1 MRVLIVGSGAREHAL
16 AWKLRQSPR
25 LDALY
30 VTPGNAGTA
39 EIAENLPGKANDI
52 DGLVRT
58 AQEQR
63 VDLIV
68 VGPEEPLTLGL
79 VDRLEAAGIAA
90 FGPSQ
95 AAAQIEASKVFA
107 KDLMV
112 RHGIPTA
119 KHESFDSMLEAGQYI
134 AEHREPLVVKAD
146 GLAAGK
152 GAILTRDS
160 AEAFEVADALL
171 SDRVFGEAG
180 ARIVVEERLSGRET
194 SAQAFTDG
202 KTVVSMPLSCD
213 HKAINDFDEGPNTGG
228 MGAYSPPG
236 WVSKETAEW
245 IHEHITVATVR
256 AMAEEGWPYRGV
268 LYPGLLVTE
277 QGPNVL
283 EYNCRFGDP
292 ETQAILPRLKSDL
305 LEILW
310 AVANG
315 RLAEAE
321 VEWRDDACV
330 GVVLASGG
338 YPGRYETGFAIEG
351 LDSIDGD
358 VILFHAGTKRSD
370 DGRISTNGGRVL
382 TVSALAAT
390 LEEARRKAYANVE
403 RIKWPG
409 VHYRTDVGGRRYRPR
424 PEWLEIP

>member
-1 MRVLIVGSGAREHAL
+1 LRVLIVGSGAREHAL

-30 VTPGNAGTA
+30 VSPGNAGTA
-39 EIAENLPGKANDI
+39 QIADNLSTKANDV
-52 DGLVRT
+52 DGIVRL

-63 VDLIV
+63 IELVV

-79 VDRLEAAGIAA
+79 VDRLDAAGIAA
-90 FGPSQ
+90 FGPTK
-95 AAAQIEASKVFA
+95 AAAEIEASKVFA

-119 KHESFDSMLEAGQYI
+119 KHGSFDSILEAGDYI
-134 AEHREPLVVKAD
+134 AQHKEPLVIKAD

-152 GAILTRDS
+152 GAIVTRDA
-160 AEAFEVADALL
+160 AEALEVADALL
-171 SDRVFGEAG
+171 CDRVFGEAG
-180 ARIVVEERLSGRET
+180 RRIVVEERLSGRET

-202 KTVVSMPLSCD
+202 RTVVSMPLSCD
-213 HKAINDFDEGPNTGG
+213 HKPIFDYDEGPNTGG

-236 WVSKETAEW
+236 WLAPETVDW
-245 IHEHITVATVR
+245 IDEHVTRATVR
-256 AMAEEGWPYRGV
+256 AMAEEGRPYRGV
-268 LYPGLLVTE
+268 IYPGLLVTE

-310 AVANG
+310 AVANE
-315 RLAEAE
+315 RLHDVDVA
-321 VEWRDDACV
+321 WREEPCV
-330 GVVLASGG
+330 AVVLASGG
-338 YPGRYETGFAIEG
+338 YPGKYETGLPVEG
-351 LDSIDGD
+351 LDDIDDD
-358 VILFHAGTKRSD
+358 VMLFHAGTKHD
-370 DGRISTNGGRVL
+370 DAGRIVTSGGRVL
-382 TVSALAAT
+382 TVAALGAT

-403 RIKWPG
+403 RIRFSG
-409 VHYRTDVGGRRYRPR
+409 MHYRRDIAGRRGRPR

>member
-1 MRVLIVGSGAREHAL
+1 LRVLIVGSGAREHAL

-30 VTPGNAGTA
+30 VSPGNAGTA
-39 EIAENLPGKANDI
+39 ELADNLPIKANDVE
-52 DGLVRT
+52 GVLRT
-58 AQEQR
+58 AREQR
-63 VDLIV
+63 IDLVV

-79 VDRLEAAGIAA
+79 VDRLDAAGIAA
-90 FGPSQ
+90 FGPSK
-95 AAAQIEASKVFA
+95 AAAEIEASKVFA

-119 KHESFDSMLEAGQYI
+119 KHRSFDSMLEAGMYI
-134 AEHREPLVVKAD
+134 AEHPEPLVIKAD

-152 GAILTRDS
+152 GAILTRDA

-171 SDRVFGEAG
+171 CDRVFGEAG

-202 KTVVSMPLSCD
+202 RTVVSMPLSCD
-213 HKAINDFDEGPNTGG
+213 HKPVFDYDEGPNTGG

-236 WVSKETAEW
+236 WLSPETVDW
-245 IHEHITVATVR
+245 IHEHVTLATVR
-256 AMAEEGWPYRGV
+256 AMAEEGRPYRGV
-268 LYPGLLVTE
+268 IYPGLLVTAE
-277 QGPNVL
+277 GPNVL

-310 AVANG
+310 AVANE
-315 RLAEAE
+315 RLHEVS
-321 VEWRDDACV
+321 VEWRDEACV
-330 GVVLASGG
+330 AVVMASGG
-338 YPGRYETGFAIEG
+338 YPGKYETGLPIEG
-351 LDSIDGD
+351 LDDIDGD
-358 VILFHAGTKRSD
+358 VMLFHAGTKKD
-370 DGRISTNGGRVL
+370 AGGRVVTNGGRVL
-382 TVSALAAT
+382 TVSALGAT

-403 RIKWPG
+403 RIRWPG
-409 VHYRTDVGGRRYRPR
+409 THYRTDVGGRRYRPR
-424 PEWLEIP
+424 PEWLEMP

>member
-1 MRVLIVGSGAREHAL
+1 LRVLIVGSGAREHAL

-30 VTPGNAGTA
+30 VSPGNAGTA
-39 EIAENLPGKANDI
+39 QIADNLPTKANDV
-52 DGLVRT
+52 DGIVRL

-63 VDLIV
+63 IELVV

-79 VDRLEAAGIAA
+79 VDRLDAAGIAA

-119 KHESFDSMLEAGQYI
+119 KHRSFDSILEAGDYI
-134 AEHREPLVVKAD
+134 AQQKEPLVIKAD

-171 SDRVFGEAG
+171 CDRVFGEAG
-180 ARIVVEERLSGRET
+180 ARIVVEERLTGRET

-202 KTVVSMPLSCD
+202 QTVVSMPLSCD
-213 HKAINDFDEGPNTGG
+213 HKAVFDYDEGPNTGG

-236 WVSKETAEW
+236 WLSKETADW

-256 AMAEEGWPYRGV
+256 AMAEEGRPYRGV

-277 QGPNVL
+277 AGPHVL
-283 EYNCRFGDP
+283 EFNCRFGDP
-292 ETQAILPRLKSDL
+292 ETQAVLPRLKSDL

-315 RLAEAE
+315 RLAEAG
-321 VEWRDDACV
+321 VEWREEACV
-330 GVVLASGG
+330 GVVMASGG
-338 YPGRYETGFAIEG
+338 YPGKYETGFVVEG
-351 LDSIDGD
+351 LDSLDGD
-358 VILFHAGTKRSD
+358 VMLFQAGTKKTD
-370 DGRISTNGGRVL
+370 DGRIVTNGGRVL
-382 TVSALAAT
+382 TVSALGAT

-403 RIKWPG
+403 RIHWPG
-409 VHYRTDVGGRRYRPR
+409 VHYRTDIGGRRHRPR

>member
-1 MRVLIVGSGAREHAL
+1 LRVLIVGSGAREHAL

-30 VTPGNAGTA
+30 ISPGNAGTA
-39 EIAENLPGKANDI
+39 DVADNLPVKANDI
-52 DGLVRT
+52 DGIVRT

-63 VDLIV
+63 VDLVV

-79 VDRLEAAGIAA
+79 VDRLDAAEIAT
-90 FGPSQ
+90 FGPSK
-95 AAAQIEASKVFA
+95 AAAEIEASKVFA

-119 KHESFDSMLEAGQYI
+119 KHRSFDSMAEAGAYI
-134 AEHREPLVVKAD
+134 AEHKEPLVIKAD

-171 SDRVFGEAG
+171 CDRVFGEAG
-180 ARIVVEERLSGRET
+180 ARIVVEERLTGRET

-202 KTVVSMPLSCD
+202 RTVVSMPLSCD
-213 HKAINDFDEGPNTGG
+213 HKAVFDYDEGPNTGG

-236 WVSKETAEW
+236 WLSKETTDW

-256 AMAEEGWPYRGV
+256 AMAEEGRPYRGV

-277 QGPNVL
+277 GGPHVL

-310 AVANG
+310 AAANR
-315 RLAEAE
+315 RLEEAG
-321 VEWRDDACV
+321 VEWREEACV
-330 GVVLASGG
+330 AVVMASGG
-338 YPGRYETGFAIEG
+338 YPGKYDTGFAIEG
-351 LDSIDGD
+351 LDSLDGD
-358 VILFHAGTKRSD
+358 VMLFHAGTKKGD
-370 DGRISTNGGRVL
+370 DGRIVTSGGRVL
-382 TVSALAAT
+382 TVSALGAT
-390 LEEARRKAYANVE
+390 LEEARRKAYANVK
-403 RIKWPG
+403 RIRWPG
-409 VHYRTDVGGRRYRPR
+409 AHYRTDVGGRRHRPR

>member
-1 MRVLIVGSGAREHAL
+1 LRVLIVGSGAREHAL

-25 LDALY
+25 LDTLY

-39 EIAENLPGKANDI
+39 EIAENLSVKANDI
-52 DGLVRT
+52 DELVRT

-63 VDLIV
+63 IDLVV
-68 VGPEEPLTLGL
+68 VGPEDPLTLGL

-90 FGPSQ
+90 FGPNQ

-107 KDLMV
+107 KELMT

-119 KHESFDSMLEAGQYI
+119 EYGVFSSILEAGEYV
-134 AEHREPLVVKAD
+134 AEHKEPLVVKAD

-171 SDRVFGEAG
+171 TDHVFGDAG
-180 ARIVVEERLSGRET
+180 ARIVIEERLTGRET

-213 HKAINDFDEGPNTGG
+213 HKAVNDFDEGPNTGG

-236 WVSKETAEW
+236 WVSKDQAEW
-245 IHEHITVATVR
+245 IHEHISVATVR
-256 AMAEEGWPYRGV
+256 AMAEEGRPYRGV

-292 ETQAILPRLKSDL
+292 ETQAVLPRLKSDL
-305 LEILW
+305 LEILL

-315 RLAEAE
+315 RLAEVD
-321 VEWRDDACV
+321 VEWREEACV

-338 YPGRYETGFAIEG
+338 YPAKYEKGFAIEG
-351 LDSIDGD
+351 LDEVDPD
-358 VILFHAGTKRSD
+358 VTVFHAGTKRGE
-370 DGRISTNGGRVL
+370 DGRLLTNGGRVL
-382 TVSALAAT
+382 TVSALGAT

-403 RIKWPG
+403 RIRWPG
-409 VHYRTDVGGRRYRPR
+409 VHYRADVGGRRYRPR

>member
-1 MRVLIVGSGAREHAL
+1 LRVLIVGSGAREHAL

-30 VTPGNAGTA
+30 VSPGNAGTA
-39 EIAENLPGKANDI
+39 QIADNLSTKANDV
-52 DGLVRT
+52 DGIVRL

-63 VDLIV
+63 IELVV

-79 VDRLEAAGIAA
+79 VDRLDAAGIAA
-90 FGPSQ
+90 FGPTK
-95 AAAQIEASKVFA
+95 AAAEIEASKVFA

-119 KHESFDSMLEAGQYI
+119 KHGSFDSILEAGDYI
-134 AEHREPLVVKAD
+134 AQHKEPLVIKAD

-152 GAILTRDS
+152 GAILTRDA
-160 AEAFEVADALL
+160 AEALEVADALL
-171 SDRVFGEAG
+171 CDRVFGEAG
-180 ARIVVEERLSGRET
+180 RRIVVEERLSGRET

-202 KTVVSMPLSCD
+202 RTVVSMPLSCD
-213 HKAINDFDEGPNTGG
+213 HKPIFDYDEGPNTGG

-236 WVSKETAEW
+236 WLTPETVDW
-245 IHEHITVATVR
+245 IHEHVTRATVR
-256 AMAEEGWPYRGV
+256 AMAEEGRPYRGV
-268 LYPGLLVTE
+268 IYPGLLVTE

-310 AVANG
+310 AVANE
-315 RLAEAE
+315 RLHE
-321 VEWRDDACV
+321 VDVAWREEPCV
-330 GVVLASGG
+330 AVVLASGG
-338 YPGRYETGFAIEG
+338 YPGKYETGLPIEG
-351 LDSIDGD
+351 LDDIDDD
-358 VILFHAGTKRSD
+358 VMLFHAGTKHD
-370 DGRISTNGGRVL
+370 DAGRIVTSGGRVL
-382 TVSALAAT
+382 TVAALGAT

-403 RIKWPG
+403 RIRFSG
-409 VHYRTDVGGRRYRPR
+409 VHYRRDIGGRRGRPR

>member
-30 VTPGNAGTA
+30 VVPGNAGTA
-39 EIAENLPGKANDI
+39 EIAENLSVKANDI

-63 VDLIV
+63 VDLVV

-79 VDRLEAAGIAA
+79 VDRLETAGVAA

-119 KHESFDSMLEAGQYI
+119 RHGSFDSMLEAGQYI
-134 AEHREPLVVKAD
+134 AEHPEPLVVKAD

-171 SDRVFGEAG
+171 CDRVFGEAG
-180 ARIVVEERLSGRET
+180 ARIVVEERLTGRET
-194 SAQAFTDG
+194 SAQAFADG

-213 HKAINDFDEGPNTGG
+213 HKAVNDFDEGPNTGG

-236 WVSKETAEW
+236 WVSKEAAEW
-245 IHEHITVATVR
+245 IHEHITAATMR
-256 AMAEEGWPYRGV
+256 AMAEEGRPYRGV

-315 RLAEAE
+315 RLAEAT
-321 VEWRDDACV
+321 VEWRQEACV
-330 GVVLASGG
+330 AVVLASAG
-338 YPGRYETGFAIEG
+338 YPGKYETGSPIEG
-351 LDSIDGD
+351 LDGVDGD
-358 VILFHAGTKRSD
+358 VILFHAGTKRA
-370 DGRISTNGGRVL
+370 DGGRLVTNGGRVL
-382 TVSALAAT
+382 TVSALGST

-403 RIKWPG
+403 RIRWPG
-409 VHYRTDVGGRRYRPR
+409 VHFRTDVGGRRYRPR